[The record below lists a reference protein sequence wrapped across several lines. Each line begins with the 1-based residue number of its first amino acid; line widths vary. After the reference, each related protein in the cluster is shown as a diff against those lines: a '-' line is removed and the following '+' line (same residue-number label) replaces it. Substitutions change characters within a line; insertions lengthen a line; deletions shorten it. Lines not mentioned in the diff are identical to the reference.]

1 MPSRPAPEPSE
12 EDEVVDLEDDE
23 MEEGYT
29 IDLEEDKSLEE
40 ELHCSVEGL
49 GCWHAVD
56 NEQVYLAPSDAF
68 ECIRDLLRAFRE
80 DVGTSR
86 RVHRLL
92 GKWDVV
98 KQKLV
103 PMLIS
108 HRDDLDDK
116 CFQILKLMVILTMPV
131 NKGDNSA
138 YCRSSLTAQFLDTPE
153 LDTHLQYLQNYKAA
167 IGLNEDVL
175 TIFMTIL
182 DQCVGTSLIINE
194 EPSSSTQE
202 VVDDATKRLRAQQQE
217 LVFTLVRNLLEI
229 PDPRPGDPGF
239 NPAHRNLQM
248 TMLQELYESGF
259 LDFAVLVMENA
270 LSGPAPTINRNKQ
283 LLWLYFEILYHACAK
298 IRPMDLITIDARFKP
313 DLTALINRSILTHA
327 ASRPIMTRHS
337 RFGKRVAVNMSN
349 DGPSSGVT
357 AGGTATKQLI
367 AGRQRHYRNKL
378 VDEAPNVFQD
388 RTFTDVDVG
397 SKVPTVGDDPGGAL
411 QEVISADGGVSMI
424 NLAVWE
430 KFLRSFA
437 SFIVDMIDRVFAGIT
452 AAVIKAI
459 TDSEVEQEY
468 DVVRALNF
476 IAWALDFQRQ
486 SHEYHVAAINRD
498 RAAAVARANQ
508 AGTPLPPPVELTEMV
523 IDITS
528 VEPALNVEATELVA
542 RQLRVHSKEAK
553 SLKKGGA
560 RNVVVLRALLEQIR
574 MIRTCLRS
582 PDKETAHVA
591 DMLLSNV
598 LYEDVQTQLVWL
610 CKTGFKS
617 TVADPRVLTLSVQCL
632 AELLKAMDKVVRQT
646 DNKYKFAA
654 GKRRRR
660 RKGGRKGRRGKSKK
674 SAGVEHT
681 EEGED
686 GREMDSD
693 EEEEEES
700 GDVDDY
706 DNIRATD
713 TSKEAILMDLAHTDT
728 INNLMYML
736 GDGYLTNGPSIN
748 RDCVYLLTQMIT
760 LRPCNIAFFFQLSH
774 LIVLHKVLTDP
785 KVHVNPQ
792 QHSDV
797 IKFCLAVAKRFL
809 QNAMKT
815 SCLYVEAI
823 FPKLRGGR
831 GGQLMSMEA
840 EFTGILTD
848 YQDDDSKDILERM
861 HEGEADGYERLASD
875 VKSRLA
881 EIGIATRQEGQDD
894 DEGGEEEGEC
904 IAGHHRRHVHI
915 KGDGER
921 EAHEEEDENGS
932 SDREAED
939 DEDDDDEDG
948 FDIDRIRNLHHS
960 GRREEESEDDA
971 VGFSDD
977 EDDDDENDDDNDDD
991 NENSPGEANKVPP
1004 ADHDVPMPES
1014 SSGSSSSGADVFE
1027 VEPGL
1032 ADNLPEFEELRL
1044 GLGKLL
1050 EEVSADGSSILT
1062 SEELA
1067 MLGPKAIELLRDAG
1081 VPAPSLCSP
1090 P

>member
-1 MPSRPAPEPSE
+1 
-12 EDEVVDLEDDE
+12 
-23 MEEGYT
+23 
-29 IDLEEDKSLEE
+29 
-40 ELHCSVEGL
+40 
-49 GCWHAVD
+49 
-56 NEQVYLAPSDAF
+56 
-68 ECIRDLLRAFRE
+68 
-80 DVGTSR
+80 
-86 RVHRLL
+86 
-92 GKWDVV
+92 
-98 KQKLV
+98 
-103 PMLIS
+103 
-108 HRDDLDDK
+108 
-116 CFQILKLMVILTMPV
+116 
-131 NKGDNSA
+131 
-138 YCRSSLTAQFLDTPE
+138 
-153 LDTHLQYLQNYKAA
+153 
-167 IGLNEDVL
+167 
-175 TIFMTIL
+175 
-182 DQCVGTSLIINE
+182 
-194 EPSSSTQE
+194 
-202 VVDDATKRLRAQQQE
+202 
-217 LVFTLVRNLLEI
+217 
-229 PDPRPGDPGF
+229 
-239 NPAHRNLQM
+239 
-248 TMLQELYESGF
+248 
-259 LDFAVLVMENA
+259 
-270 LSGPAPTINRNKQ
+270 
-283 LLWLYFEILYHACAK
+283 
-298 IRPMDLITIDARFKP
+298 
-313 DLTALINRSILTHA
+313 
-327 ASRPIMTRHS
+327 
-337 RFGKRVAVNMSN
+337 
-349 DGPSSGVT
+349 
-357 AGGTATKQLI
+357 
-367 AGRQRHYRNKL
+367 
-378 VDEAPNVFQD
+378 
-388 RTFTDVDVG
+388 
-397 SKVPTVGDDPGGAL
+397 
-411 QEVISADGGVSMI
+411 
-424 NLAVWE
+424 
-430 KFLRSFA
+430 
-437 SFIVDMIDRVFAGIT
+437 VFAGIT

-861 HEGEADGYERLASD
+861 HEGEAYETMKAAASGKVLEEVSSGPPWSEEEDELLRRLWEDYKHAPDRYGIIAINLPVHDDGYERLASD

-894 DEGGEEEGEC
+894 DEGGGEE
-904 IAGHHRRHVHI
+904 
-915 KGDGER
+915 GDGER

-1014 SSGSSSSGADVFE
+1014 SSGGSSSGADVFE

-1081 VPAPSLCSP
+1081 VPAPS
-1090 P
+1090 